1 MEVYVLVFT
10 VMIQLFFLPAQLA
23 KVGQL
28 SEVDHPE
35 DKGGFK
41 GPSSRD
47 VAKAKEME
55 EKHLMLD
62 AWKVNTPTKICVHMH
77 THQ

>member
-1 MEVYVLVFT
+1 M
-10 VMIQLFFLPAQLA
+10 
-23 KVGQL
+23 GQL
-28 SEVDHPE
+28 SKVDHPE

-41 GPSSRD
+41 GPSSKD

-62 AWKVNTPTKICVHMH
+62 AWKVNTRTKKCVHMH